1 MSQIN
6 ALKIANR
13 ISARLSLR
21 DPQDESLRILCDVLE
36 QLDLSKDPDLN
47 LWLTVLRQQYPTVK
61 GFERA
66 FPSLCFALATGV
78 GKTRLMGAMI
88 AWLYLTGRSR
98 HFFVLAPNLTIYEK
112 LKMDFLPGSPKYVF
126 QGIPE
131 LAQTP
136 PVLITGDDYQEG
148 RGIRLDYAVAESK
161 TGDLFGSETAPHI
174 NIFNISKINALDN
187 AKGAAKSKVAKIRR
201 IQEYVG
207 ESYFSYL
214 ANLPDL
220 VVLMDEAHR
229 YYASAG
235 AQALNDLNPVLG
247 IELTATPKTVGA
259 NPRDFKNII
268 YHYPLSR
275 ALKDGYVKIP
285 AVATRKDFR
294 AANYSEEQLEKIKLE
309 DGIHHHEYVKT
320 ELTSFANNTG
330 NKLVKPFMLVV
341 AQDTD
346 HADRLKARIE
356 HDDFFNGA
364 YKGKAITVHSNLS
377 GEESEETMQRLL
389 AVEHDKETEI
399 VIHVNKLKE
408 GWDVTN
414 LYTIVPL
421 RASASEFLLSRL

>member
-1 MSQIN
+1 MSQNN
-6 ALKIANR
+6 AIKIANR
-13 ISARLSLR
+13 VSARLSLR

-36 QLDLSKDPDLN
+36 QFGLSKDPDLN
-47 LWLTVLRQQYPTVK
+47 RWIELLRQQYPTVK
-61 GFERA
+61 GFERT

-148 RGIRLDYAVAESK
+148 RGVRLDYAIAESK

-174 NIFNISKINALDN
+174 NIFNISKINALEN

-285 AVATRKDFR
+285 AVATRKEFV
-294 AANYSEEQLEKIKLE
+294 LP
-309 DGIHHHEYVKT
+309 T
-320 ELTSFANNTG
+320 T
-330 NKLVKPFMLVV
+330 
-341 AQDTD
+341 
-346 HADRLKARIE
+346 LKSSW
-356 HDDFFNGA
+356 
-364 YKGKAITVHSNLS
+364 KK
-377 GEESEETMQRLL
+377 
-389 AVEHDKETEI
+389 
-399 VIHVNKLKE
+399 
-408 GWDVTN
+408 
-414 LYTIVPL
+414 
-421 RASASEFLLSRL
+421 